1 MRRLLIV
8 IQNKESSMA
17 LNWRKIWNDPVWS
30 KVISAAILVVL
41 GLLAT
46 ALISDWEAKFIS
58 LVKYE
63 VRLSVW
69 IIVLAITAIIII
81 PILLVRKSGSPG
93 LADLTSK
100 QWFSEIDQQ
109 IKDCNFARIYLRD
122 FAHPDQFKSE
132 HRESLLSFMRSLA
145 ERLEAGA
152 DIRIIAYHTSLSDK
166 SGLDWLSSEITVNK
180 KALDKIK
187 LIKNQPTSN
196 ASSMYLFDSGAV
208 LYNRRLQGGHSYHIE
223 SLQGSIVHFLI
234 ERGFNTS
241 QGELS

>member
-1 MRRLLIV
+1 
-8 IQNKESSMA
+8 MA
-17 LNWRKIWNDPVWS
+17 LNWRKTWNDPVWS
-30 KVISAAILVVL
+30 KVISAAILLIFGFLV
-41 GLLAT
+41 T
-46 ALISDWEAKFIS
+46 AFIPNWEAKLIS
-58 LVKYE
+58 LGKYE
-63 VRLSVW
+63 VRLSLW
-69 IIVLAITAIIII
+69 TIALTIAATITIW
-81 PILLVRKSGSPG
+81 LLFFRKIGTPG

-152 DIRIIAYHTSLSDK
+152 DIRIIAYHTSSSDK
-166 SGLDWLSSEITVNK
+166 SGLDWLSSELTTNK
-180 KALDKIK
+180 EALDNIK

-196 ASSMYLFDSGAV
+196 ASSMYLFDSGSV
-208 LYNRRLQGGHSYHIE
+208 LYNRRFQGGHSYHIE
-223 SLQGSIVHFLI
+223 SFQGSIVHFLI